1 MSSIFQPFVFWCGVT
16 VMQLREEL
24 ERALEEVNNNDE
36 IGERIAEASP
46 ESFTDLVKDMVLNR
60 QDIKAFAFKTK
71 AMVTTINF
79 LIIFKFVSCPSWLL
93 GGLFIQCKT
102 QSVYGCSG
110 LPLKLVHWCPL
121 LGINHMGLG
130 FLPSTHLI

>member
-1 MSSIFQPFVFWCGVT
+1 MFSIFEFFVFWCGVT
-16 VMQLREEL
+16 IMQLRKEL

-36 IGERIAEASP
+36 VGERIAEVSS

-79 LIIFKFVSCPSWLL
+79 LIIF
-93 GGLFIQCKT
+93 
-102 QSVYGCSG
+102 
-110 LPLKLVHWCPL
+110 
-121 LGINHMGLG
+121 
-130 FLPSTHLI
+130 